1 MIFMKYSV
9 VRYEQLPQVEELWD
23 YCFEKKQEPFF
34 QYYFSEYCCKQN
46 IVMGAFDDEE
56 HLKSMVHINPY
67 RLRVR
72 NVVQLAPYLV
82 GVATAPEARG
92 AHIVKPLLRFTLE
105 SLRAQ
110 GVAFV
115 MLMPIYAGIYL
126 PYEFSYCY
134 YRHAYK
140 LSLAALTLPK
150 AAADL
155 AVERVPLSAELLAP
169 VYERCLSGVD
179 GVPLRSDFQ
188 WEKLLTVHAQ
198 ENVLCAIVKRA
209 GECVG
214 YMLYTIADG
223 VFTIVELLA
232 ADAQAKNRL
241 LQFVATHQSSAK
253 ELSWLAESWDKTY
266 LHFADQS
273 VTGSLAPFMMA
284 RCLDVQLALEQLTEV
299 EKALK
304 GSFVLRVTDK
314 LLGDINLRVS
324 VGAGSLS
331 VARTD
336 ADCDISMGVGAFT
349 QLYFGAFSAGELHEV
364 GAIDCK
370 HHEKLLLL
378 DKLLPKQRTYINE
391 YF

>member
-1 MIFMKYSV
+1 MKYSV

-46 IVMGAFDDEE
+46 IVMGAFDDKE

-92 AHIVKPLLRFTLE
+92 AHIVKPLLRFTLA

-115 MLMPIYAGIYL
+115 TLMPIYAGIYL

-140 LSLAALTLPK
+140 LPLGALTLPR
-150 AAADL
+150 AEADL
-155 AVERVPLSAELLAP
+155 EVERMPLSAEELAP
-169 VYERCLSGVD
+169 IYERCLSSVD

-188 WEKLLTVHAQ
+188 WQKLLTVHAQ

-209 GECVG
+209 GENVG

-241 LQFVATHQSSAK
+241 LQFAATHQSSAK
-253 ELSWLAESWDKTY
+253 ELSWLAEPWDKTY
-266 LHFADQS
+266 MHFADQS

-314 LLGDINLRVS
+314 LLGDVNFRVS

-331 VARTD
+331 VERAD
-336 ADCDISMGVGAFT
+336 ADCDISMDVGAFT
-349 QLYFGAFSAGELHEV
+349 QLYFGAFSAGELHEA
-364 GAIDCK
+364 GAIDCS
-370 HHEKLLLL
+370 HHEQLLLL

>member
-1 MIFMKYSV
+1 MKYSV

-23 YCFEKKQEPFF
+23 YCFEKRQEPFF

-72 NVVQLAPYLV
+72 GIEQLAPYLV

-92 AHIVKPLLRFTLE
+92 AHIVKPLFRFTLA

-115 MLMPIYAGIYL
+115 TLMPIYAGIYL

-134 YRHAYK
+134 YRHTYK
-140 LSLAALTLPK
+140 LPLAALTLPQ
-150 AAADL
+150 AASDL
-155 AVERVPLSAELLAP
+155 AVERVPLSAELLAQL
-169 VYERCLSGVD
+169 YERCLADVN

-188 WEKLLTVHAQ
+188 WQKLLTVHAH
-198 ENVLCAIVKRA
+198 ENVLCALVKRA
-209 GECVG
+209 GENVG

-223 VFTIVELLA
+223 VFNILELLA
-232 ADAQAKNRL
+232 ADVQAKNRL
-241 LQFVATHQSSAK
+241 LQFAATHQSSAK
-253 ELSWLAESWDKTY
+253 ELSWLAEPWDKTY

-284 RCLDVQLALEQLTEV
+284 RCLNVQQALAELPLADA
-299 EKALK
+299 KLK
-304 GSFVLRVTDK
+304 GSIVLKVTDK
-314 LLGDINLRVS
+314 LLGDVNLKVS
-324 VGAGSLS
+324 VGADGLQ
-331 VARTD
+331 VER
-336 ADCDISMGVGAFT
+336 ADSAWDISMDVGAFT
-349 QLYFGAFSAGELHEV
+349 QLYFGTFTAGELQEA
-364 GAIDCK
+364 GAIVCK
-370 HHEKLLLL
+370 NKDKLLLL
-378 DKLLPKQRTYINE
+378 DRLLPKQRTYINE